1 MKRLKVTIEE
11 QGEFTSTF
19 MQTLK
24 TYFFEYIHS
33 LDPDEI
39 QQLDDDNKSNGWGVT
54 DLLEIDNS
62 LELLLTFQLF
72 YHNNGRLLLT
82 SGLIIVPDGEVPEGE
97 EKKNLESLY
106 ENFRKTRS
114 HGFVSMQFLGVLGIL
129 FGVGVKESR
138 NAITELYKN
147 LLYSTLSRGSDFN
160 FDAISEFIG
169 TLSFSIKK
177 STLADRDREEVE
189 DAKKAREIIDT
200 TTFVELPDPHEQ
212 EILDS

>member
-1 MKRLKVTIEE
+1 M
-11 QGEFTSTF
+11 
-19 MQTLK
+19 
-24 TYFFEYIHS
+24 
-33 LDPDEI
+33 
-39 QQLDDDNKSNGWGVT
+39 
-54 DLLEIDNS
+54 
-62 LELLLTFQLF
+62 
-72 YHNNGRLLLT
+72 T

-97 EKKNLESLY
+97 EKKDLESLY
-106 ENFRKTRS
+106 EIFRKTRS
-114 HGFVSMQFLGVLGIL
+114 HGFVSIQFLGVLGIF
-129 FGVGVKESR
+129 FGAGVKESR

-177 STLADRDREEVE
+177 STLANRDRKEAE

-200 TTFVELPDPHEQ
+200 TTFVELPDPYEQ